1 MLKTREG
8 CDLDLCSFFYKRD
21 NYFIKRYSVNKSLIL
36 GDKLFKKTFIAVSL
50 ISALALS
57 ACGSTSSTMGMSD
70 SSISSVPAT
79 GDMMVENK
87 VSIDRSII
95 KTSSIT
101 IRVKNVEKSI
111 TQALDLATQ
120 FEGRVD
126 DSSQYKN
133 PGSEDSLSANL
144 TIRVPSANLEKAL
157 EAFKGLGD
165 VESSSISATDVTMQ
179 KVDLDARI
187 AALNTSIE
195 RFKQLISSA
204 TNTSDLI
211 AAETALAERQAELDS
226 LTAQLKYLSEQVDMS
241 VIYLALL
248 PNDSFSAIKPI
259 GFLAGIEKGFVALL
273 NTAAN
278 LTSILGYFLPWIITV
293 LVIVA
298 IFKLI
303 SRIRRNR

>member
-1 MLKTREG
+1 VSKWLFNRNRVKFALLAE
-8 CDLDLCSFFYKRD
+8 KW
-21 NYFIKRYSVNKSLIL
+21 NYEINPIGEPLIKKSLISL
-36 GDKLFKKTFIAVSL
+36 SL
-50 ISALALS
+50 IGTLFLT
-57 ACGSTSSTMGMSD
+57 ACGSSTTSMGMSD

-79 GDMMVENK
+79 GDMIVENK

-95 KTSSIT
+95 KTSSLT

-111 TQALDLATQ
+111 IEAQDLATQ

-259 GFLAGIEKGFVALL
+259 GFFAGIEKGFVALL
-273 NTAAN
+273 NAAAN
-278 LTSILGYFLPWIITV
+278 LTSILGYFIPWIIAI

>member
-1 MLKTREG
+1 MSKWLLDCNRVKFALLARKWNYEINPIGEPLMKKT
-8 CDLDLCSFFYKRD
+8 LITL
-21 NYFIKRYSVNKSLIL
+21 SLIAT
-36 GDKLFKKTFIAVSL
+36 LFLT
-50 ISALALS
+50 
-57 ACGSTSSTMGMSD
+57 ACGSSTTSMGMSD
-70 SSISSVPAT
+70 SSISSVPAA

-95 KTSSIT
+95 KTSSLT

-111 TQALDLATQ
+111 TQAQDLATQ

-187 AALNTSIE
+187 AALTTSIE
-195 RFKQLISSA
+195 RFRELITSA

-259 GFLAGIEKGFVALL
+259 GFLSGLEKGFIALL
-273 NTAAN
+273 NAAAN
-278 LTSILGYFLPWIITV
+278 LTSILGYFIPWIITI
-293 LVIVA
+293 LVVVA

>member
-1 MLKTREG
+1 MSKWLLDCNRVKFALLAGKWNYEINPIGEPLMKKT
-8 CDLDLCSFFYKRD
+8 LITL
-21 NYFIKRYSVNKSLIL
+21 SLIAT
-36 GDKLFKKTFIAVSL
+36 LFLT
-50 ISALALS
+50 
-57 ACGSTSSTMGMSD
+57 ACGSSTTSMGMSD
-70 SSISSVPAT
+70 SSISSVPAA

-95 KTSSIT
+95 KTSSLT

-111 TQALDLATQ
+111 TQAQDLATQ

-187 AALNTSIE
+187 AALTTSIE
-195 RFKQLISSA
+195 RFRELITSA

-259 GFLAGIEKGFVALL
+259 GFLSGLEKGFIALL
-273 NTAAN
+273 NAAAN
-278 LTSILGYFLPWIITV
+278 LTSILGYFIPWIITI
-293 LVIVA
+293 LVVVA

>member
-1 MLKTREG
+1 MSKWLFNRNRVKFALLAE
-8 CDLDLCSFFYKRD
+8 KW
-21 NYFIKRYSVNKSLIL
+21 NYEINPIGEPLIKKSLISL
-36 GDKLFKKTFIAVSL
+36 SL
-50 ISALALS
+50 IGTLFLT
-57 ACGSTSSTMGMSD
+57 ACGSSTTSMGMSD

-95 KTSSIT
+95 KTSSLT

-111 TQALDLATQ
+111 IEAQDLATQ

-259 GFLAGIEKGFVALL
+259 GFFAGIEKGFVALL
-273 NTAAN
+273 NAAAN
-278 LTSILGYFLPWIITV
+278 LTSILGYFIPWIIAI

>member
-1 MLKTREG
+1 MSKWLLDCNRVKFALLARKWNYEINPIGEPLMKKT
-8 CDLDLCSFFYKRD
+8 LITL
-21 NYFIKRYSVNKSLIL
+21 SLIAT
-36 GDKLFKKTFIAVSL
+36 LFLT
-50 ISALALS
+50 
-57 ACGSTSSTMGMSD
+57 ACGGSTDSMGMSD
-70 SSISSVPAT
+70 SSLSSVPAT

-95 KTSSIT
+95 KTSSLT
-101 IRVKNVEKSI
+101 VRVKNVEKSI
-111 TQALDLATQ
+111 TQAQDLATQ

-187 AALNTSIE
+187 AALTTSIE
-195 RFKQLISSA
+195 RFKQLITTA

-273 NTAAN
+273 NAAAN
-278 LTSILGYFLPWIITV
+278 LTSILGYFIPWIIAI

>member
-1 MLKTREG
+1 VKFALP
-8 CDLDLCSFFYKRD
+8 KRKW
-21 NYFIKRYSVNKSLIL
+21 NYEINPLGEPLIKKSLITL
-36 GDKLFKKTFIAVSL
+36 SL
-50 ISALALS
+50 IGTLFLT
-57 ACGSTSSTMGMSD
+57 ACGSSTSTMGMSD
-70 SSISSVPAT
+70 SSISSMPAT
-79 GDMMVENK
+79 GEMMVENK

-95 KTSSIT
+95 KTSSLT

-111 TQALDLATQ
+111 TQAQEIATQ

-157 EAFKGLGD
+157 DAFKGLGD

-187 AALNTSIE
+187 ASLNTSIE
-195 RFKQLISSA
+195 KFKQLISSA

-226 LTAQLKYLSEQVDMS
+226 LNAQLKYLSEQVDMS
-241 VIYLALL
+241 VVYLSLL
-248 PNDSFSAIKPI
+248 PNDSFNAIKPI

-273 NTAAN
+273 NAAAN
-278 LTSILGYFLPWIITV
+278 LTSILGYFIPWFITILIIV
-293 LVIVA
+293 G

>member
-1 MLKTREG
+1 MKKT
-8 CDLDLCSFFYKRD
+8 LITL
-21 NYFIKRYSVNKSLIL
+21 SLI
-36 GDKLFKKTFIAVSL
+36 GTLFLT
-50 ISALALS
+50 
-57 ACGSTSSTMGMSD
+57 ACGASTTSMGMSD
-70 SSISSVPAT
+70 SSLSSVPAT

-87 VSIDRSII
+87 VSLDRSII
-95 KTSSIT
+95 KTSSLT

-111 TQALDLATQ
+111 TQVQDLATQ

-187 AALNTSIE
+187 AALNTSIK
-195 RFKQLISSA
+195 RFRELITSA

-241 VIYLALL
+241 VIYLTLL

-259 GFLAGIEKGFVALL
+259 GFLAGIEKGFIALL
-273 NTAAN
+273 NAAAN
-278 LTSILGYFLPWIITV
+278 LTSILGYFIPWIVAI

-298 IFKLI
+298 IFKLV
-303 SRIRRNR
+303 SRIRKNR

>member
-1 MLKTREG
+1 MSKWLLDCNRVKFALLAGKWNYEINPIGEPLMKKT
-8 CDLDLCSFFYKRD
+8 LITL
-21 NYFIKRYSVNKSLIL
+21 SLIAT
-36 GDKLFKKTFIAVSL
+36 LFLT
-50 ISALALS
+50 
-57 ACGSTSSTMGMSD
+57 ACGSSTTSMGMSD

-95 KTSSIT
+95 KTSSLT

-111 TQALDLATQ
+111 TQAQDLATQ

-187 AALNTSIE
+187 AALTTSIE
-195 RFKQLISSA
+195 RFRELITSA

-259 GFLAGIEKGFVALL
+259 GFLSGLEKGFIALL
-273 NTAAN
+273 NAAAN
-278 LTSILGYFLPWIITV
+278 LTSILGYFIPWIITI
-293 LVIVA
+293 LVVVA

>member
-1 MLKTREG
+1 MSKWLLDCNRVKFALLARKWNYEINPIGEPLMKKT
-8 CDLDLCSFFYKRD
+8 LITL
-21 NYFIKRYSVNKSLIL
+21 SLIAT
-36 GDKLFKKTFIAVSL
+36 LFLT
-50 ISALALS
+50 
-57 ACGSTSSTMGMSD
+57 ACGSSTTSMGMSD

-95 KTSSIT
+95 KTSSLT

-111 TQALDLATQ
+111 TQAQDLATQ

-187 AALNTSIE
+187 AALTTSIE
-195 RFKQLISSA
+195 RFKQLITTA

-273 NTAAN
+273 NAAAN
-278 LTSILGYFLPWIITV
+278 LTSILGYFIPWIITI

-303 SRIRRNR
+303 SRISRNR

>member
-1 MLKTREG
+1 M
-8 CDLDLCSFFYKRD
+8 S
-21 NYFIKRYSVNKSLIL
+21 NL
-36 GDKLFKKTFIAVSL
+36 GDKLFKKTFITLSL
-50 ISALALS
+50 VAAFALT
-57 ACGSTSSTMGMSD
+57 ACGSTTSSMGMSD

-79 GDMMVENK
+79 GEMMVENK
-87 VSIDRSII
+87 VAIDRSII
-95 KTSSIT
+95 KTSSLT
-101 IRVKNVEKSI
+101 IRVKNVEKSMVEA
-111 TQALDLATQ
+111 QELATQ

-126 DSSQYKN
+126 ESSRYEY

-157 EAFKGLGD
+157 DALKGLGD
-165 VESSSISATDVTMQ
+165 VESSSITATDVTMQ

-187 AALNTSIE
+187 AALTTSIE
-195 RFKQLISSA
+195 RFRELITSA

-259 GFLAGIEKGFVALL
+259 GFLAGIEKGFIALL
-273 NTAAN
+273 NAAAN
-278 LTSILGYFLPWIITV
+278 LTSILGYFIPWIVAV

>member
-1 MLKTREG
+1 MF
-8 CDLDLCSFFYKRD
+8 FFYKRD
-21 NYFIKRYSVNKSLIL
+21 NYFTKRYSVNKSLIL
-36 GDKLFKKTFIAVSL
+36 GDKLFKKTLIAVSL

-57 ACGSTSSTMGMSD
+57 ACGSTSSTIGMSD

-95 KTSSIT
+95 KTSSLT

-111 TQALDLATQ
+111 IEAQDLATQ

-157 EAFKGLGD
+157 EALKGLGD

-187 AALNTSIE
+187 SALNTSIE

-273 NTAAN
+273 NAAAN
-278 LTSILGYFLPWIITV
+278 LTSILGYFIPWIIAI
-293 LVIVA
+293 LAIVA

>member
-1 MLKTREG
+1 MSKWLLDCNRVKFALLARKWNYEINPIGEPLMKKT
-8 CDLDLCSFFYKRD
+8 LITL
-21 NYFIKRYSVNKSLIL
+21 SLIAT
-36 GDKLFKKTFIAVSL
+36 LFLT
-50 ISALALS
+50 
-57 ACGSTSSTMGMSD
+57 ACGSSTTSMGMSD

-95 KTSSIT
+95 KTSSLT

-111 TQALDLATQ
+111 TQAQDLATQ

-133 PGSEDSLSANL
+133 PGSDESLSANL

-157 EAFKGLGD
+157 QSFKDLGD
-165 VESSSISATDVTMQ
+165 VESSSISATDVTLQ
-179 KVDLDARI
+179 KVDLDARVL
-187 AALNTSIE
+187 ALTTSID
-195 RFKQLISSA
+195 RFKQLISAA

-259 GFLAGIEKGFVALL
+259 GFVAGIEKGFVALL
-273 NTAAN
+273 NAAAN
-278 LTSILGYFLPWIITV
+278 LTSILGYFIPWIIAV
-293 LVIVA
+293 LLVVVVV
-298 IFKLI
+298 KLI
-303 SRIRRNR
+303 SRFRQSR

>member
-1 MLKTREG
+1 MSKWLLDCNRVKFALLARKWNYEINPIGEPLMKKT
-8 CDLDLCSFFYKRD
+8 LITL
-21 NYFIKRYSVNKSLIL
+21 SLIAT
-36 GDKLFKKTFIAVSL
+36 LFLT
-50 ISALALS
+50 
-57 ACGSTSSTMGMSD
+57 ACGSSTTSMGMSD

-95 KTSSIT
+95 KTSSLT

-111 TQALDLATQ
+111 TQAQDLATQ

-187 AALNTSIE
+187 AALTTSIE
-195 RFKQLISSA
+195 RFKQLITTA

-248 PNDSFSAIKPI
+248 PNDSFIAIKPI

-273 NTAAN
+273 NAAAN
-278 LTSILGYFLPWIITV
+278 LTSILGYFIPWFVAI

-303 SRIRRNR
+303 SRIRKNR

>member
-1 MLKTREG
+1 MKKT
-8 CDLDLCSFFYKRD
+8 LTTL
-21 NYFIKRYSVNKSLIL
+21 SLI
-36 GDKLFKKTFIAVSL
+36 GTLFLT
-50 ISALALS
+50 
-57 ACGSTSSTMGMSD
+57 ACGGSTSSMQMSD
-70 SSISSVPAT
+70 AALSSMPAT
-79 GDMMVENK
+79 GNMMVENK
-87 VSIDRSII
+87 VSIDRSIL
-95 KTSSIT
+95 KTSSLT
-101 IRVKNVEKSI
+101 VRVKNVEKSI
-111 TQALDLATQ
+111 TQAQDVASQ

-157 EAFKGLGD
+157 EAFKSLGD

-179 KVDLDARI
+179 KVDLEARI

-195 RFKQLISSA
+195 RFKQLISTA

-241 VIYLALL
+241 VIYLTLL
-248 PNDSFSAIKPI
+248 PNDSFSAVKPI
-259 GFLAGIEKGFVALL
+259 GFLAGIEKGFIALL
-273 NTAAN
+273 NAAAN
-278 LTSILGYFLPWIITV
+278 LTSILGYFLPWLITILIV
-293 LVIVA
+293 VA

>member
-1 MLKTREG
+1 MSKWLLDCNRVKFALLARKWNYEINPIGEPLMKKT
-8 CDLDLCSFFYKRD
+8 LITL
-21 NYFIKRYSVNKSLIL
+21 SLIAT
-36 GDKLFKKTFIAVSL
+36 LFLT
-50 ISALALS
+50 
-57 ACGSTSSTMGMSD
+57 ACGSSTTSMGMSD

-95 KTSSIT
+95 KTSSLT

-111 TQALDLATQ
+111 TQAQDLATQ

-133 PGSEDSLSANL
+133 PGSEDSLSVNL

-187 AALNTSIE
+187 AALTTSIE
-195 RFKQLISSA
+195 RFKQLITTA

-273 NTAAN
+273 NAAAN
-278 LTSILGYFLPWIITV
+278 LTSILGYFIPWIIAI

>member
-1 MLKTREG
+1 MSKWLLDCNRVKFALLARKWNYEINPIGEPLMKKT
-8 CDLDLCSFFYKRD
+8 LITL
-21 NYFIKRYSVNKSLIL
+21 SLIAT
-36 GDKLFKKTFIAVSL
+36 LFLT
-50 ISALALS
+50 
-57 ACGSTSSTMGMSD
+57 ACGSSTTSMGMSD

-95 KTSSIT
+95 KTSSLT

-111 TQALDLATQ
+111 TQAQDLATQ

-165 VESSSISATDVTMQ
+165 VEFSSISATDVTMQ

-187 AALNTSIE
+187 AALTTSIE
-195 RFKQLISSA
+195 RFRELITSA

-259 GFLAGIEKGFVALL
+259 GFLAGIEKGFIALL
-273 NTAAN
+273 NAAAN
-278 LTSILGYFLPWIITV
+278 LTSILGYFIPWIVAILV
-293 LVIVA
+293 LVA

>member
-1 MLKTREG
+1 MSKWLLDCNRVKFALLARKWNYEINPIGEPLMKKT
-8 CDLDLCSFFYKRD
+8 LITL
-21 NYFIKRYSVNKSLIL
+21 SLIAT
-36 GDKLFKKTFIAVSL
+36 LFLT
-50 ISALALS
+50 
-57 ACGSTSSTMGMSD
+57 ACGSSTTSMGMSD

-95 KTSSIT
+95 KTSSLT

-111 TQALDLATQ
+111 TQAQDLATQ

-157 EAFKGLGD
+157 EAFKDLGD

-273 NTAAN
+273 NAAAN
-278 LTSILGYFLPWIITV
+278 LTSILGYFIPWIITI

>member
-1 MLKTREG
+1 VSKWLFNRNRVKFALLAE
-8 CDLDLCSFFYKRD
+8 KW
-21 NYFIKRYSVNKSLIL
+21 NYEINPIGEPLIKKSLISL
-36 GDKLFKKTFIAVSL
+36 SL
-50 ISALALS
+50 IGTLFLT
-57 ACGSTSSTMGMSD
+57 ACGSSTTSMGMSD

-79 GDMMVENK
+79 GDMIVENK

-95 KTSSIT
+95 KTSSLT
-101 IRVKNVEKSI
+101 IRVKNVEISI
-111 TQALDLATQ
+111 IEAQDLATQ

-259 GFLAGIEKGFVALL
+259 GFFAGIEKGFVALL
-273 NTAAN
+273 NAAAN
-278 LTSILGYFLPWIITV
+278 LTSILGYFIPWIIAI

>member
-1 MLKTREG
+1 MSKWLLDCNRVKFALLARKWNYEINPIGEPLMKKT
-8 CDLDLCSFFYKRD
+8 LITL
-21 NYFIKRYSVNKSLIL
+21 SLIAT
-36 GDKLFKKTFIAVSL
+36 LFLT
-50 ISALALS
+50 
-57 ACGSTSSTMGMSD
+57 ACGSSTTSMGMSD

-95 KTSSIT
+95 KTSSLT

-111 TQALDLATQ
+111 TQAQDLATQ

-157 EAFKGLGD
+157 DAFKGLGD

-204 TNTSDLI
+204 TSTSDLI
-211 AAETALAERQAELDS
+211 AAETALAERQAELNS

-259 GFLAGIEKGFVALL
+259 GFLAGIEKGFIALL
-273 NTAAN
+273 NAAAN
-278 LTSILGYFLPWIITV
+278 LTSILGYFIPWIITI
-293 LVIVA
+293 LIIVA

>member
-1 MLKTREG
+1 MSKWLLDCNRVKFALLARKWNYEINPIGEPLMKKT
-8 CDLDLCSFFYKRD
+8 LITL
-21 NYFIKRYSVNKSLIL
+21 SLIAT
-36 GDKLFKKTFIAVSL
+36 LFLT
-50 ISALALS
+50 
-57 ACGSTSSTMGMSD
+57 ACGSSTTSMGMSD

-95 KTSSIT
+95 KTSSLT

-111 TQALDLATQ
+111 TQAQDLATQ

-187 AALNTSIE
+187 AALTTSIE
-195 RFKQLISSA
+195 RFRELITSA

-259 GFLAGIEKGFVALL
+259 GFLSGLEKGFIALL
-273 NTAAN
+273 NAAAN
-278 LTSILGYFLPWIITV
+278 LTSILGYFIPWIITI
-293 LVIVA
+293 LVVVA

>member
-1 MLKTREG
+1 MSKWLLNRNRVKFALLEG
-8 CDLDLCSFFYKRD
+8 KWNYKI
-21 NYFIKRYSVNKSLIL
+21 NPIGEPLM
-36 GDKLFKKTFIAVSL
+36 KKTFITLSL
-50 ISALALS
+50 IGTLFLT
-57 ACGSTSSTMGMSD
+57 ACGGSTTSTMGMSD
-70 SSISSVPAT
+70 SSISSMPAT
-79 GDMMVENK
+79 GEMMVENK

-95 KTSSIT
+95 KTSSLT

-111 TQALDLATQ
+111 IEAQELATQ

-133 PGSEDSLSANL
+133 PGTEDSLSANL

-157 EAFKGLGD
+157 DAFKRLGD

-187 AALNTSIE
+187 AALTTSIE

-259 GFLAGIEKGFVALL
+259 GFLAGIEKGFVAIL
-273 NTAAN
+273 NAAAN
-278 LTSILGYFLPWIITV
+278 LTSILGYFIPWIIAI
-293 LVIVA
+293 LIIVA

-303 SRIRRNR
+303 SRIRKNR

>member
-1 MLKTREG
+1 MSKWLLDCNRVKFALLARKWNYEINPIGEPLMKKT
-8 CDLDLCSFFYKRD
+8 LITL
-21 NYFIKRYSVNKSLIL
+21 SLIAT
-36 GDKLFKKTFIAVSL
+36 LFLT
-50 ISALALS
+50 
-57 ACGSTSSTMGMSD
+57 ACGSSTTSMGMSD

-95 KTSSIT
+95 KTSSLT

-111 TQALDLATQ
+111 TQAQDLATQ

-157 EAFKGLGD
+157 EAFKVLGD

-187 AALNTSIE
+187 AALTTSIE
-195 RFKQLISSA
+195 RFRELITSA

-259 GFLAGIEKGFVALL
+259 GFLAGIEKGFIALL
-273 NTAAN
+273 NAAAN
-278 LTSILGYFLPWIITV
+278 LTSILGYFIPWIIAI

-303 SRIRRNR
+303 SRFRRNR

>member
-1 MLKTREG
+1 MSKWLLDCNRVKFALLARKWNYEINPIGEPLMKKT
-8 CDLDLCSFFYKRD
+8 LITL
-21 NYFIKRYSVNKSLIL
+21 SLIAT
-36 GDKLFKKTFIAVSL
+36 LFLT
-50 ISALALS
+50 
-57 ACGSTSSTMGMSD
+57 ACGSSTTSMGMSD
-70 SSISSVPAT
+70 SSISSEPAT

-95 KTSSIT
+95 KTSSLT

-111 TQALDLATQ
+111 TQAQDLATQ

-187 AALNTSIE
+187 AALTTSIE
-195 RFKQLISSA
+195 RFRELITSA

-259 GFLAGIEKGFVALL
+259 GFLSGLEKGFIALL
-273 NTAAN
+273 NAAAN
-278 LTSILGYFLPWIITV
+278 LTSILGYFIPWIITI